1 VRVLIAEDDAV
12 IRRLLESFLGR
23 WGYEVVT
30 ALDGG
35 SAWEILQAEGAPR
48 IAVLDWMMPVMDGVE
63 VCRAVRQRDAAGYTY
78 ILLLTSRDDR
88 KDLLEGLDSGADDYL
103 TKPFHP
109 DELRARIRAGRRI
122 FDLENRLLAARE
134 DLQFKADHDTLTGL
148 WNRGAVLERLDQ
160 ELARARRESSSIG
173 ILLLDLDHFKAIN
186 DGSGHLAGDQV
197 LREVAQ
203 RMSAAV
209 RSYDVVGRYGG
220 EEFLVLLP
228 VCGAEEARE
237 RAEQIR
243 LAIAARPIVTREGSH
258 TVTASLGAIGTA
270 DRPQAD
276 AASLLRLADAA
287 LYGAKAAGRDRVVLA
302 SPGDPATEGVAV
314 AVSPAFAGEEQPR

>member
-1 VRVLIAEDDAV
+1 MRVLIAEDDAV
-12 IRRLLESFLGR
+12 IRRLLETFLSR

-30 ALDGG
+30 TLDGG
-35 SAWEILQAEGAPR
+35 VAWEILRSEGAPR
-48 IAVLDWMMPVMDGVE
+48 LALLDWMMPVMDGVE
-63 VCRAVRQRDAAGYTY
+63 VCRAVRSREGSGYTY

-109 DELRARIRAGRRI
+109 DELRARIRAGKRI
-122 FDLENRLLAARE
+122 LDLENRLLAARE
-134 DLQFKADHDTLTGL
+134 VLQFKAMHDSLTEL
-148 WNRGAVLERLDQ
+148 LNHGAVLERMQQ
-160 ELARARRESSSIG
+160 EMARARREASSLG
-173 ILLLDLDHFKAIN
+173 VLLLDVDHFKAIN
-186 DGSGHLAGDQV
+186 DRFGHLAGDQV
-197 LREVAQ
+197 LREIAQ

-243 LAIAARPIVTREGSH
+243 LAIAARPIATEEGSVDV
-258 TVTASLGAIGTA
+258 TVSLGALGTGQWLGGEA
-270 DRPQAD
+270 V
-276 AASLLRLADAA
+276 SLLRSVDAA
-287 LYGAKAAGRDRVVLA
+287 LYRAKAAGRDRVILA
-302 SPGDPATEGVAV
+302 SPGDPAPEPAAV
-314 AVSPAFAGEEQPR
+314 AASPFLAEWEQPR